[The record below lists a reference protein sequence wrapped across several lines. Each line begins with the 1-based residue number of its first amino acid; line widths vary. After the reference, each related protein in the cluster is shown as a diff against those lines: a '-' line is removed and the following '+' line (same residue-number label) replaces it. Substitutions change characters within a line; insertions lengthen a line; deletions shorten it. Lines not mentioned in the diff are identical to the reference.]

1 MRLILVR
8 HGESIGNAENRLQGQ
23 EDYDLTDLG
32 REQAERTAE
41 RLAELHVT
49 AVYSSPLL
57 RTMSTARAISARL
70 GIEPSPMPSVA
81 EYHFGEMSGSTY
93 AEVRQRFS
101 ATVGAA
107 ERVYPGEEGRDVFL
121 KRVTEGV
128 QEVIDAHPGETV
140 AIISHGGPI
149 ALMCQ
154 TVLGLPYKRP
164 MPFAIGNCSLTHVD
178 VPEDGDRTP
187 VLVQLN
193 DLCHLYEPAGD
204 EAADEGDRG

>member
-41 RLAELHVT
+41 RLAELGVT

-57 RTMSTARAISARL
+57 RAMTTARTIGARI
-70 GIEPSPMPSVA
+70 GVEPRPMPSVA

-101 ATVGAA
+101 TTVSAT
-107 ERVYPGEEGRDVFL
+107 ERVYPGEEGRDVL
-121 KRVTEGV
+121 QRVTAGV
-128 QEVIDAHPGETV
+128 WGVIDAHAGETV
-140 AIISHGGPI
+140 AVVSHGGPI
-149 ALMCQ
+149 ALICQ

-164 MPFAIGNCSLTHVD
+164 MPFAIGNCSLSHID
-178 VPEDGDRTP
+178 VPDTGEREP

-193 DLCHLYEPAGD
+193 DLCHLYEPASD
-204 EAADEGDRG
+204 EAADEADRG